1 MKKPKEHHELE
12 EGKFYQLYDRDGES
26 YKIVTNSKIDLE
38 FWKRV
43 PGLCVSSIRLCDAY
57 LYREITEHSFNR
69 IKRAVMNKLGL

>member
-12 EGKFYQLYDRDGES
+12 EGKFYQLYDGDGEG
-26 YKIVTNSKIDLE
+26 YRIITNLKVEIS
-38 FWKRV
+38 FWKLYRAIV
-43 PGLCVSSIRLCDAY
+43 QHSNNDAY